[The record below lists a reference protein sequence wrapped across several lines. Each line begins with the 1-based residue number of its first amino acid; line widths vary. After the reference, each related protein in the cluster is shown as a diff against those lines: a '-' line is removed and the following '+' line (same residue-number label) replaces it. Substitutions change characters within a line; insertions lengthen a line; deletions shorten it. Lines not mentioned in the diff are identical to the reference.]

1 MSEACGVGPERS
13 AENSLAG
20 PWGCLAHG
28 HVLATVSRTICSKIQ
43 KPPSA
48 PHSGPLARA
57 LLPAGFAL
65 LAGPSAASRIC
76 RAWRLESSFSGYSR
90 SCIKASIPSLSS
102 VMWKLRPALG
112 DVQRGE
118 HPGDCG
124 RGHFL
129 APTDQ
134 GGGKEMLSHLQ
145 QSPRSGAEI
154 QAFPVQAGSHGAWP
168 GLEHQRGPRPQRGV
182 RWDWA
187 PGSVRP
193 ALGRRG
199 PAVGGFLLLAA
210 AADCGN
216 TAPNMHCHSRSPNPR
231 CCESESREVPGTA
244 AWGRFGDF

>member
-65 LAGPSAASRIC
+65 LADPSAASRIC

-90 SCIKASIPSLSS
+90 SCVKAPIPSLSS

-124 RGHFL
+124 RGHFS

-134 GGGKEMLSHLQ
+134 GGGEGDAVAPAAESQVRSRDPGISHAGRVPRGLARPRAPERTTAATGCPLGLGTGQCQARSGQTRPCSGWVSAPRRRGGLRKHGPEHALPFPQPKPEML
-145 QSPRSGAEI
+145 
-154 QAFPVQAGSHGAWP
+154 
-168 GLEHQRGPRPQRGV
+168 
-182 RWDWA
+182 
-187 PGSVRP
+187 
-193 ALGRRG
+193 
-199 PAVGGFLLLAA
+199 
-210 AADCGN
+210 
-216 TAPNMHCHSRSPNPR
+216 
-231 CCESESREVPGTA
+231 
-244 AWGRFGDF
+244 